1 MAGFFHVACTEK
13 VRNARRILVGN
24 IYGRSVL
31 RMEDNV
37 KMSHRYVYMDVKG
50 FSWLRADSHRRL
62 L

>member
-13 VRNARRILVGN
+13 VINARRILVGN
-24 IYGRSVL
+24 LYWRSVR
-31 RMEDNV
+31 RMEGNV

-50 FSWLRADSHRRL
+50 LSWLMADSYRRL